1 MTVKHYN
8 VADKVTANIVYQKHY
23 CSNVSMVV
31 IWFINDRI
39 ASLLCQRQNGGIVVC
54 QRLNNGVVV
63 LADT

>member
-39 ASLLCQRQNGGIVVC
+39 ASLLC
-54 QRLNNGVVV
+54 
-63 LADT
+63 